1 MMGNNM
7 EIPDELIDQLLGE
20 YQGPEQLTGPDGLI
34 NQLRKRLIERAA
46 GAELERH
53 LGYPL
58 GAEAPEAQPNRRN
71 GTTSKTLRTVDGP
84 LSVELPRDR
93 DASFEPRIVP
103 KHARSFDGFDEQI
116 LALYAGGMTTRDIQ
130 RHLRELYG
138 VDVSEG
144 LISEVTGSIQDD
156 VRAWQSRPLEELYV
170 VVYLDALQVSIRDHQ
185 VVRKKAVYVAVGV
198 TLEGTRDCLGLWI
211 EKSEGARFW
220 TSVLTE
226 LRNRG
231 VKDVVFVCTDG
242 LTGFADAIGAVFP
255 LSVNQTCIVHLV
267 RQSLRYLSWKERRT
281 CAGELRRIYT
291 AADADQARQV
301 LDELAAA
308 WTDSK
313 RPRPDAPVCVGAGR
327 PRDFGTPF
335 RRGRSVR
342 TSRAALPADGVA
354 SARRGSPRHAS
365 GVHRNRAARSAAR
378 RRPTL
383 CGPIVGRRDAGD
395 LDRLPDVPRDRTSP
409 DHGVDVRGH
418 GLGTGDVPS
427 FIGAGIRRG

>member
-1 MMGNNM
+1 MMGDM

-46 GAELERH
+46 GAELEQH
-53 LGYPL
+53 LGYPP

-84 LSVELPRDR
+84 LSIELPRDR

-138 VDVSEG
+138 VDVSDG

-170 VVYLDALQVSIRDHQ
+170 VVYLDALRVSIRDQQ

-211 EKSEGARFW
+211 EKTEGARFW

-242 LTGFADAIGAVFP
+242 LTGFADAIDAVFP
-255 LSVNQTCIVHLV
+255 ASVNQTCIVHLV

-281 CAGELRRIYT
+281 CASELRRIYT

-301 LDELAAA
+301 LDELTTA
-308 WTDSK
+308 WADSK
-313 RPRPDAPVCVGAGR
+313 
-327 PRDFGTPF
+327 T
-335 RRGRSVR
+335 R
-342 TSRAALPADGVA
+342 TAALQVWERAWDRVVPFLAFPDEI
-354 SARRGSPRHAS
+354 RR
-365 GVHRNRAARSAAR
+365 
-378 RRPTL
+378 
-383 CGPIVGRRDAGD
+383 IVYTTNTVESLHMQIRK
-395 LDRLPDVPRDRTSP
+395 TIKT
-409 DHGVDVRGH
+409 RGH
-418 GLGTGDVPS
+418 FPNDDAALRLIWLAIMRAKTNWRTCYNWTQAMAVLRIHFGDRIPDNT
-427 FIGAGIRRG
+427 

>member
-1 MMGNNM
+1 MMGDM

-46 GAELERH
+46 GAELEQH
-53 LGYPL
+53 LGYPS

-170 VVYLDALQVSIRDHQ
+170 VVYLDALRVSIRDQQ

-198 TLEGTRDCLGLWI
+198 TLEGERDCLGLWI
-211 EKSEGARFW
+211 EKTEGARFW

-242 LTGFADAIGAVFP
+242 LTGFADAIDAVFP

-301 LDELAAA
+301 LDELTTA
-308 WTDSK
+308 WADSK
-313 RPRPDAPVCVGAGR
+313 
-327 PRDFGTPF
+327 T
-335 RRGRSVR
+335 R
-342 TSRAALPADGVA
+342 TAALQVWERAWDRVIPFLAFPDEI
-354 SARRGSPRHAS
+354 RR
-365 GVHRNRAARSAAR
+365 
-378 RRPTL
+378 
-383 CGPIVGRRDAGD
+383 IVYTTNTVESLHMQIRK
-395 LDRLPDVPRDRTSP
+395 TIKT
-409 DHGVDVRGH
+409 RGH
-418 GLGTGDVPS
+418 FPNDDAALRLIWLAIMRAKTNWRTCYNWTQAMAVLRIHFGDRIPDNT
-427 FIGAGIRRG
+427 